1 AYTFFNGP
9 HGRGKLWKAM
19 AALDG
24 FSQAVMGNLDEL
36 ARQAAT
42 RVGRADLSAGG
53 GAVLLPGKLSIPW
66 RRGTFADF
74 QRPVS
79 MGRLPEAVDDT
90 RTNRGPY
97 DTIFGRHERSYTWKL
112 VQRGVWHQGKRSD
125 GHGPSGPGGLEPGRQ
140 SHGHWDP

>member
-1 AYTFFNGP
+1 
-9 HGRGKLWKAM
+9 
-19 AALDG
+19 
-24 FSQAVMGNLDEL
+24 
-36 ARQAAT
+36 
-42 RVGRADLSAGG
+42 

-79 MGRLPEAVDDT
+79 MGRLPAAVADT
-90 RTNRGPY
+90 RTNPGPY
-97 DTIFGRHERSYTWKL
+97 DTLFGRHERSYTWKL

-140 SHGHWDP
+140 SHGHWDPRPVRRKVVNGYSTYGPQAWMLRQLRYGDFQISPFYH